1 VTDTTTDPARWQRVK
16 DLLARALEMPP
27 DDRARFLEQAC
38 GGDGSLRAEVESLL
52 AFSHDAEERLHSLP
66 QDWIAD
72 AVRSS
77 GRNWIGRRL
86 GAWCI
91 VARIGGGGMGE
102 VYRAERVDGQFAQE
116 VAIKVMRDGFNPEG
130 LAARFKAERQILA
143 SLDHPNLAKV
153 LDGGITEDGEPY
165 FVMELVDGEP
175 IDAYVARRKLS
186 IDERVRLFRS
196 VCQVVHYAHQ
206 KRVVHR
212 DLKADNILV
221 RHDGVV
227 KLVDFGIAKRIDP
240 GAAGPVTRTATA
252 QRAMT
257 LVYSSPEQVRGGDIT
272 PASDIYS
279 LGVVLYRLLTSASP
293 YPPTATDSPY
303 ELTRAIC
310 DTEPLPP
317 SAAASTQPDSVRRR
331 LRGDLD
337 AVVMMALRKDPARR
351 YASAEAMSED
361 LFRHLEGLPVQA
373 RRGAWSYRAGR
384 FLLRNRA
391 VVGAVM
397 AANLALVAGIG
408 VAGYEAWQANQQR
421 TRAERDFAR
430 LHQLA
435 GVFVFDIHDAIQNL
449 PGSMAARRLVV
460 QTALKYL
467 QDSSAETAA
476 DSPANRALRTEIAAG
491 YRKVGD
497 ILGRPYVANLGDP
510 KGARENYE
518 RARAQLEPLVAA
530 SPLASTAGRAARREL
545 ALTLKSEGALLD
557 ALGKYKE
564 AEATIQSALPL
575 FRQLADASD
584 ATPADRLALASVYT
598 SLSVVQFDESHLPD
612 YLKSSNESLALLQAL
627 LARTPDDRDTLLQQA
642 AVRDLRGQ
650 YLSQADDSPAGR
662 QATVASFVQAAQAL
676 ERIHAR
682 EPDRADITR
691 KLAGS
696 LSNVGSALSYA
707 GDLKGATDKLRQAIA
722 LLAGLAARDPLDMDS
737 RGTQALVTTNLSDL
751 LREIHEYDDAVR
763 NGNDAI
769 AMFGRMADGAR
780 LDASMRSAVG
790 VAHYVLA
797 KSLTAR
803 ANAHPSGPGPAAVD
817 RAEGCRQY
825 NIALG
830 LLEALKA
837 SSGIV
842 PGNLSPDDA
851 RKEMH
856 DKGCAIRPVPA
867 PAAASAAA

>member
-1 VTDTTTDPARWQRVK
+1 VTDTTTDPARWQHVK
-16 DLLARALEMPP
+16 SLLAQALELAP
-27 DDRARFLEQAC
+27 DERAGFLDSAC
-38 GGDGSLRAEVESLL
+38 GDDSRLRAEIESLL
-52 AFSHDAEERLHSLP
+52 AFSRDADARLHSRP
-66 QDWIAD
+66 PHWTAD
-72 AVRSS
+72 EAHLA

-130 LAARFKAERQILA
+130 LAARFRAERQILA

-153 LDGGITEDGEPY
+153 LDGGIAEDGVPY

-175 IDAYVARRKLS
+175 IDVHVARRKLS
-186 IDERVRLFRS
+186 VDDRVRLFRS

-221 RHDGVV
+221 RHDGMV

-240 GAAGPVTRTATA
+240 GAAEPVTRTATA

-257 LVYSSPEQVRGGDIT
+257 LVYSSPEQVRGGEIT

-279 LGVVLYRLLTSASP
+279 LGVVLYRLLANASP
-293 YPPTATDSPY
+293 YPPAATDSPY

-310 DTEPLPP
+310 DTEPVPP
-317 SAAASTQPDSVRRR
+317 SDAASTEPESVRRR

-397 AANLALVAGIG
+397 AANLALVAGMGI
-408 VAGYEAWQANQQR
+408 AGYEAWQANQQR
-421 TRAERDFAR
+421 ARAERDFAR

-449 PGSMAARRLVV
+449 PGSTAARRLVV

-467 QDSSAETAA
+467 QDSSAEAVADTAG
-476 DSPANRALRTEIAAG
+476 NRALRTEIAAG

-497 ILGRPYVANLGDP
+497 ILGRPYTANLGDP
-510 KGARENYE
+510 KGAQGNYE
-518 RARAQLEPLVAA
+518 RARQQLEPLVAA
-530 SPLASTAGRAARREL
+530 APITSPDGRAARREL
-545 ALTLKSEGALLD
+545 AVTLQREGALLD
-557 ALGKYKE
+557 GLGKYKE
-564 AEATIQSALPL
+564 AEATVKQALAL
-575 FRQLADASD
+575 SRQLAEAPG
-584 ATPADRLALASVYT
+584 ATKADRLGRVGSVT
-598 SLSVVQFDESHLPD
+598 LLSSVQFDQSHLDD
-612 YLKSSNESLALLQAL
+612 YLKTSDESLALLQDL
-627 LARTPDDRDTLLQQA
+627 LARTPDDRDVLLQQA

-650 YLSQADDSPAGR
+650 YLAQHDDSPAGR
-662 QATVASFVQAAQAL
+662 QATVAAFQQSAQAL
-676 ERIHAR
+676 ERIHAL

-691 KLAGS
+691 KLAGTI
-696 LSNVGSALSYA
+696 SNVGASLSYT
-707 GDLKGATDKLRQAIA
+707 GDLKGAAAKLRQAIA
-722 LLAGLAARDPLDMDS
+722 LLAGLAARDPLDADS
-737 RGTQALVTTNLSDL
+737 RGTQALVTTNLGDL
-751 LREIHEYDDAVR
+751 LREIHEYDDAIQS
-763 NGNDAI
+763 GHDAI

-803 ANAHPSGPGPAAVD
+803 ANAHPNGAGPAAAD

-825 NIALG
+825 NVALG

-842 PGNLSPDDA
+842 PGNLSPEDA
-851 RKEMH
+851 RVEMK
-856 DKGCAIRPVPA
+856 DKGCAIRPVAA
-867 PAAASAAA
+867 PASAAG